1 MGNRRALARRTA
13 FALLTLPA
21 LTSLTSIASR
31 SAPPV
36 VITGLQ
42 PVGLIES
49 EIAVPSDATAP
60 ADQLPATI
68 DSLPGAAVD
77 GAAGGSSQ
85 AVRAVMQSLVRKDYQ
100 RALLTATARTRLS
113 WMYGS
118 SMDAP
123 AIFTCTRPATRSG
136 SDWPTPL

>member
-100 RALLTATARTRLS
+100 RALREVLPLLDASTAPVRSVVGVPR
-113 WMYGS
+113 
-118 SMDAP
+118 
-123 AIFTCTRPATRSG
+123 FATGVTGR
-136 SDWPTPL
+136 